1 MYDVITIGGG
11 PAGLTA
17 AVYAL
22 RAGKSVL
29 VIEKQ
34 TFGGQITFSPKVE
47 NIPGFTEISGNEFA
61 EKLVDQAMA
70 QGAEFEMQEVLSV
83 KKTEEGF
90 LVKTDGGDFEGK
102 TIIVATGAKHRT
114 LGLDNEERLI
124 GNGISF
130 CAVCDGAFFKDRDVG
145 VVGGGNSALQ
155 EALLL
160 SETSR
165 TVQVFQ
171 NLDFFTGEE
180 KLVRQLQAK
189 KNVIVHFGCAVTGY
203 EGENTLMGVKV
214 KQGDEEKVYPLDGL
228 FLAVGLVPQNERF
241 SGVIGL
247 DERGYA
253 LSTDDVMTATPG
265 VFVAGDCRKKK
276 IRQVATAASDGAIA
290 ALAACD
296 YIDKK

>member
-83 KKTEEGF
+83 EKTEEGF

-160 SETSR
+160 SETNR
-165 TVQVFQ
+165 TVRVFQ

-189 KNVIVHFGCAVTGY
+189 KNVITHFGCAVTGY
-203 EGENTLMGVKV
+203 EGENTLSGVKV